1 MRSMFSDHQMADLA
15 GNGFAVTASMVIDIA
30 IFLSIKPVE
39 TDTNDVASSDPCSYL
54 RAMIG
59 SPPKKT
65 GEQHEQQESAGS
77 DFEFEL

>member
-54 RAMIG
+54 LQDHLRCSNLLALSCDLG
-59 SPPKKT
+59 SC
-65 GEQHEQQESAGS
+65 QR
-77 DFEFEL
+77 